1 MIKLD
6 IQDKMIE
13 TNYYPLI
20 ILSNINMEM
29 KVKAL
34 VIKHKIRKYSE
45 KKAGELMI
53 IAKSF

>member
-29 KVKAL
+29 TVKAL